1 MALTGK
7 RVLVV
12 GGTSGLGL
20 ATARAAQEAGAEVL
34 VAGRLAD
41 GADAARAKVGGNAVA
56 LPVERSDEAS
66 IRALCERAGPLA
78 DVALRDGTHSM
89 MTKLWAALLLAQDA
103 QLRRDGGSVVLVS
116 GLVAKRLQPGQAV
129 MAAVNAAVEGLVRAL
144 AVELTPLRVNA
155 VSPGLVPARADLGKE
170 AVAKRVADAEQRLPA
185 RQAGQPEDIAA
196 AALFL
201 MTNAYATG
209 TVLDVDGGGAIA

>member
-1 MALTGK
+1 M
-7 RVLVV
+7 
-12 GGTSGLGL
+12 
-20 ATARAAQEAGAEVL
+20 L

-41 GADAARAKVGGNAVA
+41 EADAVRAKVGGNAVA
-56 LPVERSDEAS
+56 LPVQLSDEAS

-78 DVALRDGTHSM
+78 DVTLRNGTHSM
-89 MTKLWAALLLAQDA
+89 MTKLWAALLLTQNA

-116 GLVAKRLQPGQAV
+116 GLAAKRPQPGQAV
-129 MAAVNAAVEGLVRAL
+129 MAAVNAAAGSLV
-144 AVELTPLRVNA
+144 
-155 VSPGLVPARADLGKE
+155 RADLGKE

-185 RQAGQPEDIAA
+185 RRVGQPEDIAA